1 MRENPN
7 LNRVN
12 QLNQSNELDYRIRHI
27 ELLKERNRLLKKL
40 SEANT
45 IIEDLKKQIDENGL
59 IKRVELLEIC
69 VEKLTSIIEINTRDI
84 RKLEK
89 PKQKSLIKTESGWFL

>member
-89 PKQKSLIKTESGWFL
+89 PKQKSLIKTESGWF

>member
-59 IKRVELLEIC
+59 IKRVELLGYY
-69 VEKLTSIIEINTRDI
+69 LQQLPSIIEINTRDI

-89 PKQKSLIKTESGWFL
+89 PKQKSLIKTESGWF

>member
-45 IIEDLKKQIDENGL
+45 IIEDLKKQIDENGP
-59 IKRVELLEIC
+59 IKRVELLGYY
-69 VEKLTSIIEINTRDI
+69 LQQLPSIIEINTRDI

-89 PKQKSLIKTESGWFL
+89 PKQKSLIKTESGWF

>member
-27 ELLKERNRLLKKL
+27 ELLKERNKK
-40 SEANT
+40 
-45 IIEDLKKQIDENGL
+45 KKKKAACEG
-59 IKRVELLEIC
+59 
-69 VEKLTSIIEINTRDI
+69 
-84 RKLEK
+84 
-89 PKQKSLIKTESGWFL
+89 P